1 MMMVIIIAFLARSS
15 GATCYNDCERRGS
28 LLFIFL
34 LLIVA
39 KDIRAELKEDKACLP
54 SIRTLKASAD
64 PTIAK
69 HASIALEAVL
79 WDP

>member
-34 LLIVA
+34 ALSELETPVVAFALTYCTTAGQLLTT
-39 KDIRAELKEDKACLP
+39 DEE
-54 SIRTLKASAD
+54 
-64 PTIAK
+64 
-69 HASIALEAVL
+69 HGLEGVMISMI
-79 WDP
+79 

>member
-34 LLIVA
+34 ALSELETPVVA
-39 KDIRAELKEDKACLP
+39 F
-54 SIRTLKASAD
+54 
-64 PTIAK
+64 
-69 HASIALEAVL
+69 ALTYDGWAT
-79 WDP
+79 PYNG